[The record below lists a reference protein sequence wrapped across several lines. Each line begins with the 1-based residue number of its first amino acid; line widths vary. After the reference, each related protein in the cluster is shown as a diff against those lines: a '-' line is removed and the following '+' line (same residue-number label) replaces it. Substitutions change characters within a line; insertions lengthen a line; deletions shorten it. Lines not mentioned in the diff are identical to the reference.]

1 MNSTSSRGPISG
13 GAGSNNNS
21 SSSVNNLNNINNINS
36 GNNGGVRRSSRR
48 VSLNPRVHEHIPPEY
63 LPNLSK
69 YKYSGS
75 DSSIIGRY
83 IMQPYWNFIVS
94 LVPMTVAPNA
104 ITLTGF
110 CIGVSSSLLVM
121 FFYFFCD
128 AVYPPW
134 VWYYAAAA
142 LFIYQTLDAIDGKQA
157 RRTQMCGPLGELF
170 DHGCDAF
177 LTPLVQ
183 VNISCALNVSNE
195 MAFVFCTLSS
205 CVLFAAIW
213 EQFSTGSLDLGRI
226 NGPTEGILLACS
238 IFLITGWYSTSIWD
252 LTVIGPYEI
261 VLPSLFGGGLF
272 VISTIRSLFFV
283 FFLISSALTI
293 GTNILHV
300 VQRPSVHTRGI
311 PFLVAFPMFL
321 ILVLHVIL
329 FFTYS
334 FIHDRYP
341 FAFEL
346 SFGFLTSYTV
356 TRMTVARLC
365 AMPYNLFNGFYLISL
380 FITLGA
386 LIVHMY
392 FGWIENKYL
401 KPSLG
406 SAMVGLS
413 ALGVWQY
420 LHMILSLFTQISYFF
435 NIPILSIASQKERDM
450 KRD

>member
-1 MNSTSSRGPISG
+1 MSGG
-13 GAGSNNNS
+13 GAGSNSGSNI
-21 SSSVNNLNNINNINS
+21 NLNNNNNS
-36 GNNGGVRRSSRR
+36 GGVARASRR
-48 VSLNPRVHEHIPPEY
+48 VNLNPRVHEHIPPEY

-110 CIGVSSSLLVM
+110 CIGVSSSILIM

-128 AVYPPW
+128 AIYPPW
-134 VWYYAAAA
+134 VWYYAAAS
-142 LFIYQTLDAIDGKQA
+142 LFVYQTLDAIDGKQA
-157 RRTQMCGPLGELF
+157 RRTQMMGPLGELF

-183 VNISCALNVSNE
+183 VNLSCALNVSPA
-195 MAFVFCTLSS
+195 MAFVYCTLST

-226 NGPTEGILLACS
+226 NGPTEGIILACS
-238 IFLITGWYSTSIWD
+238 IFLVTGLYSTAVWD
-252 LTVIGPYEI
+252 IPVIGPYEI
-261 VLPSLFGGGLF
+261 SLPSIIGGELF
-272 VISTIRSLFFV
+272 VISTIRSIFFMI
-283 FFLISSALTI
+283 FLISSFFTV
-293 GTNILHV
+293 GTNLMHV
-300 VQRPSVHTRGI
+300 VRRPSVHTRGI

-321 ILVLHVIL
+321 ILVLHVCL
-329 FFTYS
+329 FLTYTS
-334 FIHDRYP
+334 IHDRYP

-380 FITLGA
+380 FVTLGA
-386 LIVHMY
+386 LITHMY
-392 FGWIENKYL
+392 FGWIERKYL
-401 KPSLG
+401 IPSLG

-420 LHMILSLFTQISYFF
+420 LHMILSLFTQISYYF
-435 NIPILSIASQKERDM
+435 NIPILSIASQKEASL